1 MSLNPLSLFR
11 AMPGSIAQ
19 GMIWGVMALGVY
31 ITFRLLDFADLTV
44 DGSIA
49 TGAAVS
55 VMLIRAGVSPIAT
68 LPIAFLAGALAGMVT
83 GLLNTALGIPGILAS
98 ILTQISLYSIN
109 LNIMGKANQPVSV
122 DNYPLVVSLRYVT
135 DGSVSRLLF
144 FLGMIVFLLALIA
157 VMYWYFGTEQGHAI
171 RATGCNSNMA
181 RAQGINTNFIKVL
194 ALMISNGLVG
204 LCGALYGQFQ
214 GASDVNMGRGAIVIG
229 LAAVIIGEVLF
240 GKFAS
245 KRKLAFAF
253 TLASVI
259 LGAVIYYMVYQFVLW
274 LKMPSEDMKL
284 FSAIV
289 VAIFLAIPYLKEK
302 RTLSERSVK
311 IMAYALE
318 IQDIHKVF
326 NRGTI
331 NEKVALNGVN
341 LNLNPGDFVTI
352 IGGNG
357 AGKSTTLNAIA
368 GVWPIDSG
376 KIIIDGTD
384 ITSLPEHKRAKY
396 LGRVFQDPMTGTAAT
411 MDIEENMAIALRRG
425 EKRTLR
431 WGVSREDRELFR
443 EKLQTLGLGLEDRMT
458 SKVGLLSGG
467 QRQAITLLM
476 AALKQPKLLL
486 LDEHTAALDPKTA
499 AKVLEISDKIIA
511 ENQLTAMMVTH
522 NMKDAIVHGNRLIM
536 MHEGKVIYDVAG
548 EEKKNLQVKDLL
560 AKFEEVSGG
569 EFANDRMMLA

>member
-122 DNYPLVVSLRYVT
+122 DNYPLVVSLSYVT

-144 FLGMIVFLLALIA
+144 FLGMIVFLLVLIA

-253 TLASVI
+253 TLASGI

-302 RTLSERSVK
+302 RTLRK
-311 IMAYALE
+311 
-318 IQDIHKVF
+318 
-326 NRGTI
+326 
-331 NEKVALNGVN
+331 
-341 LNLNPGDFVTI
+341 
-352 IGGNG
+352 G
-357 AGKSTTLNAIA
+357 A
-368 GVWPIDSG
+368 
-376 KIIIDGTD
+376 
-384 ITSLPEHKRAKY
+384 
-396 LGRVFQDPMTGTAAT
+396 
-411 MDIEENMAIALRRG
+411 
-425 EKRTLR
+425 
-431 WGVSREDRELFR
+431 
-443 EKLQTLGLGLEDRMT
+443 
-458 SKVGLLSGG
+458 SK
-467 QRQAITLLM
+467 
-476 AALKQPKLLL
+476 
-486 LDEHTAALDPKTA
+486 
-499 AKVLEISDKIIA
+499 
-511 ENQLTAMMVTH
+511 
-522 NMKDAIVHGNRLIM
+522 
-536 MHEGKVIYDVAG
+536 
-548 EEKKNLQVKDLL
+548 
-560 AKFEEVSGG
+560 
-569 EFANDRMMLA
+569 

>member
-144 FLGMIVFLLALIA
+144 FLGMIVFLLALVA

-302 RTLSERSVK
+302 RTLRK
-311 IMAYALE
+311 
-318 IQDIHKVF
+318 
-326 NRGTI
+326 
-331 NEKVALNGVN
+331 
-341 LNLNPGDFVTI
+341 
-352 IGGNG
+352 G
-357 AGKSTTLNAIA
+357 A
-368 GVWPIDSG
+368 
-376 KIIIDGTD
+376 
-384 ITSLPEHKRAKY
+384 
-396 LGRVFQDPMTGTAAT
+396 
-411 MDIEENMAIALRRG
+411 
-425 EKRTLR
+425 
-431 WGVSREDRELFR
+431 
-443 EKLQTLGLGLEDRMT
+443 
-458 SKVGLLSGG
+458 SK
-467 QRQAITLLM
+467 
-476 AALKQPKLLL
+476 
-486 LDEHTAALDPKTA
+486 
-499 AKVLEISDKIIA
+499 
-511 ENQLTAMMVTH
+511 
-522 NMKDAIVHGNRLIM
+522 
-536 MHEGKVIYDVAG
+536 
-548 EEKKNLQVKDLL
+548 
-560 AKFEEVSGG
+560 
-569 EFANDRMMLA
+569 